1 MSAVAVEKIIGEW
14 KKKKFKTVY
23 WFEGEEPFFI
33 DELVNYAE
41 HHLLTEEEA
50 SFNLTVLYGRETSY
64 TDVINACRRYPMF
77 SEKQVIILKEAQLM
91 KDIDK
96 IAPYIN
102 KPLESTILVVAYRDK
117 KLDGRTEMA
126 KLVKSKAELV
136 NFKKVADWEV
146 NNWVTAYLNTKGFT
160 ITEKARTLLVDHT
173 GNDLGVLSGEISK
186 LVINLGKRKE
196 INEDDVELYV
206 GVSKEFNS
214 FELQNAIANQD
225 LYRALRIIN
234 YFESNPKAGPIQ
246 MVLPVLYSFFSK
258 CYMLFGVNVSSES
271 EAARAIGAFNV
282 KDHMSAV
289 KKYGAE
295 GIAAIL
301 LLLHHYN
308 LKSVGIGDS
317 GSGGAELMKE
327 MVVKMIR
334 SPR

>member
-1 MSAVAVEKIIGEW
+1 MEKIIGDW
-14 KKKKFKTVY
+14 KKKKFKPVY
-23 WFEGEEPFFI
+23 WLEGEEPFFI
-33 DELVNYAE
+33 DELVSYAE
-41 HHLLTEEEA
+41 HHLLTPEES

-64 TDVINACRRYPMF
+64 ADVINACRRYPMF

-96 IAPYIN
+96 LAPYIS

-126 KLVKSKAELV
+126 RLVKSKAELA
-136 NFKKVADWEV
+136 NFKKVPDWEV
-146 NNWVTAYLNTKGFT
+146 SNWVTSFLQSKGFS
-160 ITEKARTLLVDHT
+160 ITDKARILLADHT

-186 LVINLGKRKE
+186 LILNLGKRKE

-225 LYRALRIIN
+225 MYRALRIIN

-246 MVLPVLYSFFSK
+246 MVLPVLYAFFSK

-282 KDHMSAV
+282 KDHMVAV

-317 GSGGAELMKE
+317 GSGGTELMKE
-327 MVVKMIR
+327 MVVKMIKGAR
-334 SPR
+334 